1 MAFTTSM
8 IPEQAQVKDRAD
20 ELLSLC
26 KKAVADCN
34 NVKPTLDS
42 LDKLRCKQRGSKVVK
57 SQLKSLYTQ
66 AISEAEHQK
75 ATLMAALEKV
85 SEIRALEYK
94 LRTHVGPKSFRRGV
108 LMSVLQEN
116 AKSIPLWIGKPGE
129 SPPALCGAT
138 GPSANI
144 PADPGDHVAALVPE
158 PDVAAAACN
167 LSEGC
172 ILAEVVSY
180 NPDKEIYEVE
190 DVDAEEGKMPKRYSL
205 SRSKVIPLPKWK
217 ANPIT
222 NPEAIFNKGATV
234 LALYPQTTCFY
245 KAIVDEI
252 PIHIHDEYSLY
263 FEDSSYP
270 EGYAPAIKIPQR
282 YVIQCPDK
290 EAMTSKHLDRSKKR
304 GKKL

>member
-1 MAFTTSM
+1 MAFITNM
-8 IPEQAQVKDRAD
+8 IPEQAEVKDRAD

-34 NVKPTLDS
+34 NVKSTLDS
-42 LDKLRCKQRGSKVVK
+42 LDKLRYKQRNSKVNK
-57 SQLKSLYTQ
+57 NQLKSLYTQ
-66 AISEAEHQK
+66 AISEAEQQK

-85 SEIRALEYK
+85 SEIRTLEYK

-116 AKSIPLWIGKPGE
+116 AKSIPLWIGKSAE
-129 SPPALCGAT
+129 SPPPLCGAI
-138 GPSANI
+138 GPSPNV

-158 PDVAAAACN
+158 PDVVAAACN

-180 NPDKEIYEVE
+180 NPEKEIYEVE
-190 DVDAEEGKMPKRYSL
+190 DVDAEEGKMRYSL
-205 SRSKVIPLPKWK
+205 CRSKVIPLPKWK

-222 NPEAIFNKGATV
+222 NPEAIFKKGVTV

-252 PIHIHDEYSLY
+252 PTHVHDEYSLY

-270 EGYAPAIKIPQR
+270 EGYAPAIRIPQR
-282 YVIQCPDK
+282 YVIHCPDK
-290 EAMTSKHLDRSKKR
+290 EAMTSKHLERSKRRSK
-304 GKKL
+304 

>member
-1 MAFTTSM
+1 MNFY
-8 IPEQAQVKDRAD
+8 
-20 ELLSLC
+20 LY
-26 KKAVADCN
+26 ADCN
-34 NVKPTLDS
+34 NVKTTLDS
-42 LDKLRCKQRGSKVVK
+42 LDKLRCKQRCSKVVK

-85 SEIRALEYK
+85 SEIRAIEYK

-138 GPSANI
+138 GPSPDI

-180 NPDKEIYEVE
+180 NSDKEIYEVE

-205 SRSKVIPLPKWK
+205 SCSKVIPLPKWK

-222 NPEAIFNKGATV
+222 NPEAIFNKGSTV

-252 PIHIHDEYSLY
+252 PTHEYIIIKEQKLWKYWSSTLKWFIGALYYVSSIVYIKLSPLLMNIHTTT
-263 FEDSSYP
+263 
-270 EGYAPAIKIPQR
+270 GTK
-282 YVIQCPDK
+282 
-290 EAMTSKHLDRSKKR
+290 
-304 GKKL
+304 